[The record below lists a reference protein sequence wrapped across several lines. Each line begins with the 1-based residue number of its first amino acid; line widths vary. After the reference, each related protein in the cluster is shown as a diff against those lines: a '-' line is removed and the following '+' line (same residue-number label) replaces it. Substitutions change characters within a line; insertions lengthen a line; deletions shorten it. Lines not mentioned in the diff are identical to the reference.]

1 MVACDV
7 CNGEKSQTGR
17 QFYCALG
24 RRVQYFSCMWHAHP
38 NGFVS
43 AGIRELDEN
52 H

>member
-7 CNGEKSQTGR
+7 CNGEKSKTGR
-17 QFYCALG
+17 QFYCVLG
-24 RRVQYFSCMWHAHP
+24 RRFLVFLCMWHVHA
-38 NGFVS
+38 NGLVS